1 MSNPY
6 LYAIDFP
13 KQYEHKDIDI
23 IHLFYKKDWNAL
35 NNVVICRDRNGVVT
49 ARFGES
55 KWNLK
60 PYARSKSHYSFIF
73 EDWDDAFELQL
84 ELKLLAY
91 GWLFHK
97 SNNGKAPKFTTIIQR
112 LYKVNIVFRHLKL
125 MNIKSLSALSDCRTL
140 EDFKNA
146 LIEQDYSQN
155 TLDKVFVSIN
165 KSMDLESWLQFSFG
179 FKNKF
184 ETVKLSRELSNKK
197 AQQTLVIPERLSDS
211 IYGKAIELIEEALPY
226 KLLIANTEVNLQKNY
241 LEAKHILDT
250 KIRNGTQ
257 LTCTNN
263 AREIIN
269 NRKYLTAIADYLPLE
284 IKTIIAPLSNQKIG
298 RKIHNGRDFQQ
309 YFGQLITA
317 CYIAC
322 GGFSGMRDSELD
334 KLTPNSYYK
343 DNFNDHVFHMLQS
356 NTFKLGEKRET
367 WVAAPIAEKA
377 IELVSTLTKAWR
389 GQVEYPDPRYT
400 NLLWCNQ
407 ILRSRPP
414 VLISTWNE
422 RLHRFCKQFGFLVTK
437 EDYQECI
444 ESNPSSMNKIKESVV
459 IGQPWPLAT
468 HQFRRSLAFYTIKHR
483 LGTKVALKQQFKH
496 LYLSM
501 TEWYTNGGQLAS
513 IRELVIDKNIQQT
526 LDIINSEMTTNK
538 IFKQWHTNELL
549 SGSYGKAIV
558 KMRGDIPSIYSSW
571 ETIYEAVKKGRLT
584 LHGTAH
590 SYCKNGYD
598 CDMDGIVIPQF
609 CVDCNG
615 QGSIIDKDQ
624 AIWWQNKHNNL
635 VSYMEIGEDI
645 SVTDRSHYITQI
657 RAAENVMTDFHMKF
671 TPFEAE
677 LKVTEI

>member
-1 MSNPY
+1 
-6 LYAIDFP
+6 
-13 KQYEHKDIDI
+13 
-23 IHLFYKKDWNAL
+23 
-35 NNVVICRDRNGVVT
+35 
-49 ARFGES
+49 
-55 KWNLK
+55 
-60 PYARSKSHYSFIF
+60 
-73 EDWDDAFELQL
+73 
-84 ELKLLAY
+84 
-91 GWLFHK
+91 
-97 SNNGKAPKFTTIIQR
+97 
-112 LYKVNIVFRHLKL
+112 
-125 MNIKSLSALSDCRTL
+125 
-140 EDFKNA
+140 
-146 LIEQDYSQN
+146 
-155 TLDKVFVSIN
+155 
-165 KSMDLESWLQFSFG
+165 
-179 FKNKF
+179 
-184 ETVKLSRELSNKK
+184 
-197 AQQTLVIPERLSDS
+197 
-211 IYGKAIELIEEALPY
+211 
-226 KLLIANTEVNLQKNY
+226 
-241 LEAKHILDT
+241 
-250 KIRNGTQ
+250 
-257 LTCTNN
+257 
-263 AREIIN
+263 
-269 NRKYLTAIADYLPLE
+269 
-284 IKTIIAPLSNQKIG
+284 
-298 RKIHNGRDFQQ
+298 
-309 YFGQLITA
+309 
-317 CYIAC
+317 
-322 GGFSGMRDSELD
+322 MRDSELD

-538 IFKQWHTNELL
+538 IFKQWHTDELL

-571 ETIYEAVKKGRLT
+571 ETIYEAVKKK
-584 LHGTAH
+584 AH
-590 SYCKNGYD
+590 
-598 CDMDGIVIPQF
+598 
-609 CVDCNG
+609 
-615 QGSIIDKDQ
+615 
-624 AIWWQNKHNNL
+624 
-635 VSYMEIGEDI
+635 
-645 SVTDRSHYITQI
+645 
-657 RAAENVMTDFHMKF
+657 
-671 TPFEAE
+671 
-677 LKVTEI
+677 